1 MESDQEETK
10 QQVKK
15 TKNEN
20 KKGAKK
26 NNNLEYNLF
35 LQDLEEDPELRSK
48 VNLYRDDDIMADLEK
63 RMAGMNINSE
73 KSIAIK

>member
-1 MESDQEETK
+1 M
-10 QQVKK
+10 
-15 TKNEN
+15 
-20 KKGAKK
+20 
-26 NNNLEYNLF
+26 F